1 MNDELQVGEVL
12 SADGREYT
20 ITQFLGRGGSYTAY
34 LAECKYDGF
43 ITKCILKQ
51 SRSDEPAFSDEVLLN
66 AQPHYLLTAQ
76 TQHNIRRIAHLTN
89 QTPPVNN
96 TFEVNGKGFIEVAA
110 YNGNTLDQLPDLT
123 LPQYME
129 ICLAIAKTAHYY
141 HEGGY
146 LCLDLKPENIFIL
159 QNAPDDTITQLVE
172 FIDFTSVSPT
182 GEYDLNPHS
191 YTRAWAAPEQMNPY
205 SAGKIGVTADI
216 YTLGE
221 IVFYLLFGRHSADQ
235 EHRGFSKYPFDEVK
249 REYRKYTERPDIQ
262 TLFTKL
268 FRGTIR
274 SAVSNRFQD
283 VSDVAKLLN
292 TLCNELN
299 RKDYVIPKLPAV
311 SPHFVGR
318 DAEMKTIA
326 EHLNRNPVL
335 YVTGIGGIGKST
347 LIRNFMHRMKTEYDV
362 LIYLEYD
369 GDFVHT
375 FCDDMQLQISTVS
388 HLSSEGIDE
397 YFDRKLSYLRNI
409 CAEKRVLFV
418 LDNFSGRVTKDLS
431 RVIDCGYD
439 TVIVTRNQP
448 PKNSFACIEIGAIAD
463 AAELFRLIALNL
475 ERTLNREER
484 IAFAEIIEKV
494 QGHTLVIELIARQIA
509 AGRLD
514 TETALS
520 LIREHGFSRFS
531 DAKIGNY
538 KDGEEVYDTL
548 SAIISALFDA
558 SAVSDTARLTLKILA
573 LLNVSGLETSLVQ
586 KFFPDIQL
594 DTVSELSAEG
604 WLYDDNRIRLHPV
617 IAETVRNW
625 EWSADD
631 VTVMEYHQ
639 KMIDIYVGM
648 ANDLQ
653 IKAIIDE
660 ADLFR
665 KKHPRHI
672 ITAMYYDMLAWYYD
686 VLTGGAYDPV
696 NEHEAELLRNELDA
710 MDTAIAEMEQSSDPR
725 RKKYLTK
732 YYISLASVL
741 IHSHTDFFDEA
752 AALLIKVSEMIEENS
767 ENHCYYCM
775 VLADYY
781 SLAEPDIDE
790 TRRLT
795 EQAECIARQVF
806 PTELEIIDIIH
817 IPTANC
823 YFYHNDFQSAA
834 DKLEEAVEICKGY
847 PDMLPYIDK
856 HAELLNCL
864 LDVYAASEDYAKC
877 RELIAEIDR
886 INEAYREQGVFR
898 EVSPAIREKAGL

>member
-12 SADGREYT
+12 KTDGREYT

-129 ICLAIAKTAHYY
+129 ICLAIAKTAHFY
-141 HEGGY
+141 HEAGY

-182 GEYDLNPHS
+182 GEYDLNPRS

-221 IVFYLLFGRHSADQ
+221 IVFYLLFGRHSTEQ
-235 EHRGFSKYPFDEVK
+235 EHRGFSKYPFSEVK
-249 REYRKYTERPDIQ
+249 REYHKYTDRPDIQ
-262 TLFTKL
+262 VLFTRL

-292 TLCNELN
+292 SLCNELN

-326 EHLNRNPVL
+326 KHLNRNPVL

-388 HLSSEGIDE
+388 RLSSEGIDE

-475 ERTLNREER
+475 ERTLSREER

-514 TETALS
+514 TETALF
-520 LIREHGFSRFS
+520 LIREYGFSRFS
-531 DAKIGNY
+531 DEKIGNY

-558 SAVSDTARLTLKILA
+558 GGMTAQERLTMQVLA
-573 LLNVSGLETSLVQ
+573 LLDVRGLDADLIR
-586 KFFPDIQL
+586 DIVRL
-594 DTVSELSAEG
+594 DLSCVPELHTRGWLSAG
-604 WLYDDNRIRLHPV
+604 SVIRLHPV

-741 IHSHTDFFDEA
+741 IHSHTDFFDQA

-781 SLAEPDIDE
+781 SLAEPDIDK
-790 TRRLT
+790 TRALT
-795 EQAECIARQVF
+795 EQAERIARQVF

-823 YFYHNDFQSAA
+823 WFYHGDFQAA
-834 DKLEEAVEICKGY
+834 AAKLEEAAEICKGY

-864 LDVYAASEDYAKC
+864 LDVNAALEDYAKC